1 MENLEF
7 SDYKNETF
15 FLKKKGN
22 LKELSLLTLKK
33 REFQTIYDI
42 LDNAVNTYQISK
54 KSVNYLKEK
63 VEPRLSEI
71 NKIIWK
77 NKDLPDEFQ
86 LEIEKT
92 TRNALLEAISK
103 RKIINLLLEKNLP
116 STDVREK
123 LKKIKFK

>member
-15 FLKKKGN
+15 F
-22 LKELSLLTLKK
+22 LKK

-103 RKIINLLLEKNLP
+103 RKIINLLLEKKSSLYGC
-116 STDVREK
+116 
-123 LKKIKFK
+123 